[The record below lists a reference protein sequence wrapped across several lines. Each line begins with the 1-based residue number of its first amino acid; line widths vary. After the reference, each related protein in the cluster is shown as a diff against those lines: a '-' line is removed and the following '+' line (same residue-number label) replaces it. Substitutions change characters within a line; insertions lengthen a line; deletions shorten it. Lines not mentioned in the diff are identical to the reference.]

1 MVDAW
6 DGSLTSSPLGRMPT
20 ERSDCYLHS
29 QQQVPRTSSATSNS
43 SSTSSTSN
51 SNGDYGT
58 RIEQTPYI
66 ISSLPSDDLGPMP
79 LPMASADTIAVP
91 WAVNIGQQQQPQRPS
106 QTTLPLLPSIST
118 PSVSVSLSEPLE
130 PLLSTA
136 TVDSHLSSHS
146 TVKRRRT
153 STNATKA
160 SAAHYIDPTAAEKT
174 PSAPVNFS
182 TSCSDTAAQKHNDP
196 PPRSAVST
204 LFPDAYVQL
213 ELQRVELERQRLAL
227 DQERWREERAERMRW
242 EQMYRDQWQE
252 EREERR
258 AFRDR
263 EMQVWRTLLALTN
276 ASDK

>member
-1 MVDAW
+1 MVNAW
-6 DGSLTSSPLGRMPT
+6 DGSLTSSPLGRMST
-20 ERSDCYLHS
+20 EHSDCYLHS
-29 QQQVPRTSSATSNS
+29 QQQVPRTSSATSTS
-43 SSTSSTSN
+43 SASSTSN
-51 SNGDYGT
+51 SSGNYGT

-91 WAVNIGQQQQPQRPS
+91 WAVNIGQQQQLQRSS
-106 QTTLPLLPSIST
+106 QTTLPLLSSISA

-136 TVDSHLSSHS
+136 TVDSRLPSHS

-153 STNATKA
+153 STNVTKA
-160 SAAHYIDPTAAEKT
+160 SAAHYIDPAAAEKS
-174 PSAPVNFS
+174 PSAPLNLS
-182 TSCSDTAAQKHNDP
+182 TSCSDTTTQQHNAP
-196 PPRSAVST
+196 LPRPAVST
-204 LFPDAYVQL
+204 SFPDAYVQL

-227 DQERWREERAERMRW
+227 DQERWREERAERLRW

-263 EMQVWRTLLALTN
+263 EMQVWRTLLVLTK
-276 ASDK
+276 ASDE